1 MAKKIIH
8 IPDLGEAEDVEV
20 IEICAK
26 VGDQVNIED
35 PIIVLESDKAAMEIP
50 ASEAGKII
58 SIDVSIG
65 DSVNSGSPFL
75 QIEVLNNSDQKAEED
90 SSKNQS
96 QENLTAFEEPG
107 NIDDTEQAAIIEKQQ
122 IPPSGSIINNSN
134 IYAGPAV
141 RKLAREFG
149 IDLSLVQ
156 PSGPKNRIQKEDLHL
171 FVKSRLSKTPVSNS
185 FEFSQPDIDYSKWGQ
200 VQEQKLSKFQK
211 SSLTNLH
218 TSWINIPHVT
228 QHDECDLNVMLE
240 ARTQLCKK
248 HKVKVSPLAFI
259 AKITSHLLADFP
271 LLNSSLDKSLEK
283 IILKDYVN
291 LGIAV
296 DTPEG
301 LIVPNIKN
309 AQLKSIVE
317 ISVEISELAAAAKK
331 RKLKIADLKGASF
344 SISSLGAVGG
354 KFFTPII
361 NPPEVAILGISKT
374 FDKVVS
380 IKDEFV
386 NRSFLP
392 LSLSYDHRAINGVYA
407 VQFTSQLGEALSDEK
422 LIEKSFK

>member
-1 MAKKIIH
+1 MEKKIIH

-26 VGDQVNIED
+26 VGDQVDTED

-75 QIEVLNNSDQKAEED
+75 QIEVLNNCDQKVEED
-90 SSKNQS
+90 SSKNES
-96 QENLTAFEEPG
+96 NEGLTASKEPG
-107 NIDDTEQAAIIEKQQ
+107 NIETEPAAILEKQQ
-122 IPPSGSIINNSN
+122 IPPPASTFNNSN

-171 FVKSRLSKTPVSNS
+171 FVKSRLSLTPANNNS
-185 FEFSQPDIDYSKWGQ
+185 FEFSQPDIDYSKWGP

-248 HKVKVSPLAFI
+248 YKVKISPLAFI

-309 AQLKSIVE
+309 AQSKSILE
-317 ISVEISELAAAAKK
+317 ISAEISELAAAAKK
-331 RKLKIADLKGASF
+331 RKLKIADLKGGSF
-344 SISSLGAVGG
+344 SISSLGAIGG

-374 FDKVVS
+374 FEKVVLS
-380 IKDEFV
+380 KDKFV

-407 VQFTSQLGEALSDEK
+407 VQFISQLGEAMSDK
-422 LIEKSFK
+422 GLIEKSFK